1 MKLGD
6 VAIVRSGLVLSRKQ
20 ARGTIEMK
28 YPLINLRSIN
38 PEGYIDLE
46 EIDIFEASELLSTE
60 YLTRAGDLIIRLSTP
75 YTAVLIDE
83 KTTGMV
89 VSSNFVII
97 RTDEDVLLPEYLFW
111 LMNTSKVKRRIF
123 ESATTNMLSAIKPK
137 YFTDLEISFLNLE
150 NQKIIA
156 EMNKLALNET
166 RILRQ
171 LADKKGRYYDLLIDQ
186 AYREMKRG
194 N

>member
-6 VAIVRSGLVLSRKQ
+6 VATVRSGLVLSRKQ

-38 PEGYIDLE
+38 PEGYIELE
-46 EIDIFEASELLSTE
+46 EIDIFEASELLSNE

-123 ESATTNMLSAIKPK
+123 ENATTNMLSAIKPK
-137 YFTDLEISFLNLE
+137 YFADLEISLLNLE
-150 NQKIIA
+150 NQRKIA

-166 RILRQ
+166 GILRQ
-171 LADKKGRYYDLLIDQ
+171 LADEKGRYYDLIIDQ
-186 AYREMKRG
+186 VYREMKRG

>member
-38 PEGYIDLE
+38 PEGYIELE
-46 EIDIFEASELLSTE
+46 EIDIFEASELLSNE

-123 ESATTNMLSAIKPK
+123 ENATTNMLSAIKPK
-137 YFTDLEISFLNLE
+137 YFADLEISLLNLE
-150 NQKIIA
+150 NQRKIA

-166 RILRQ
+166 GILRQ
-171 LADKKGRYYDLLIDQ
+171 LADEKGRYYDLIIDQ
-186 AYREMKRG
+186 VYREMKRG